1 MASEPELTTKIV
13 LQRDI
18 PWETYMTARV
28 ITTTGL
34 QLLRRYDRRPDNVQA
49 ALLDEN
55 GVSYVRVFVG
65 ILRDIAKEETLE
77 YMLALI
83 DDMFEANPKR
93 AKLFHDSALAGD
105 DIYGPFLRLLSKDEG
120 KKRSWFIQE
129 TTSRILTLI
138 VSARPSEDHFSE
150 ENGSA
155 SNGSQRHLSDNVD
168 SVLSGLVDW
177 LCTQLKKPAH
187 PNRAI
192 PTAVSSLA
200 TLFREQKVRAL
211 FVESRG
217 VKSLVQLITPASKQE
232 EIQLLYEAT
241 LSVWLLTFY
250 EPAHQ
255 ALADTNIAS
264 QLVEVVKSSTK
275 EKVVRVALLSVRN
288 LVKKGNFAHQLV
300 ALGLPKVI
308 QNVRLQAWTDED
320 LIVALDELEVTLK
333 ESVKELNSWDKYK
346 QEVCS
351 GNLDWTPV
359 HKDQGFWRENIK
371 KFEDNDYE
379 VLRILI
385 ALLENSRDDKTL
397 AVACSDISHFIQN
410 HPTGRGIIS
419 DLKAKGPVMRLMS
432 NPDTNVAREALL
444 CVQKILLSPKYVSFM
459 Q

>member
-1 MASEPELTTKIV
+1 MASEPELTTQIV
-13 LQRDI
+13 LKRDI
-18 PWETYMTARV
+18 PWETYMTAKV
-28 ITTTGL
+28 INSTGL

-65 ILRDIAKEETLE
+65 ILRDITKEDTVE

-83 DDMFEANPKR
+83 DDMLSANPKR
-93 AKLFHDSALAGD
+93 ARLFHDKALSSE
-105 DIYGPFLRLLSKDEG
+105 DIYGPFLRLLA
-120 KKRSWFIQE
+120 KKKWFIQE
-129 TTSRILTLI
+129 TSCKVLTLI
-138 VSARPSEDHFSE
+138 ISARPSEDQVSE
-150 ENGSA
+150 EHGSS
-155 SNGSQRHLSDNVD
+155 SNGSQKQLSDNFD
-168 SVLSGLVDW
+168 KTLSGVVDW
-177 LCTQLKKPAH
+177 LCTQLKNPSH
-187 PNRAI
+187 PSRAI

-200 TLFREQKVRAL
+200 TLFREYKVRAL
-211 FVESRG
+211 FVEARG
-217 VKSLVQLITPASKQE
+217 VRSLVPLISPASKQE
-232 EIQLLYEAT
+232 HIQLLYEAT

-250 EPAHQ
+250 DPATQ
-255 ALADTNIAS
+255 AMADTRISS

-275 EKVVRVALLSVRN
+275 EKVVRVALLSLKN
-288 LVKKGNFAHQLV
+288 LVKKDIFAHQLV
-300 ALGLPKVI
+300 ACGMPKVI
-308 QNVRLQAWTDED
+308 QNVRLQAWHDED
-320 LIVALDELEVTLK
+320 LLSALDELEGTLRD
-333 ESVKELNSWDKYK
+333 SVKELNSWDRYK

-385 ALLENSRDDKTL
+385 AVLENSRDPKTL
-397 AVACSDISHFIQN
+397 AVACSDISQFIQN

-419 DLKAKGPVMRLMS
+419 DLKAKSPVMRLMS
-432 NPDTNVAREALL
+432 NPDPDVAREALL